1 MKLTKVTCTPQWLFL
16 ADVTLHPRVFRGPRD
31 IEGHAAPP
39 LLCHQQPPS
48 SRDEAFSSC
57 SLLLGSSRPRAPL
70 LAMQLIRPTV
80 WGPGLVT
87 SLKGAGSTQPLS
99 SFWSQQNFEQ
109 FLAATKFLSLLW
121 PVGLCC
127 WLQPPHVTSSPAVAV
142 KFLSPRLLFVDF
154 IPLLYYFPLSSPLLG
169 TRFLQQQQLQK
180 AVEKR
185 SFFWLSRAFFGR
197 GEMCAPRPPALV
209 W

>member
-1 MKLTKVTCTPQWLFL
+1 MKKKNTCRPRLLSLLGEVLRPERRQGLRGNEDHAGRLHSFPQ
-16 ADVTLHPRVFRGPRD
+16 A
-31 IEGHAAPP
+31 
-39 LLCHQQPPS
+39 
-48 SRDEAFSSC
+48 EAFSS
-57 SLLLGSSRPRAPL
+57 SSPVGPRAPL

-99 SFWSQQNFEQ
+99 SFWPQQNFEQ

-121 PVGLCC
+121 PMGLCC
-127 WLQPPHVTSSPAVAV
+127 WLQPPHVTSSSPAVAV
-142 KFLSPRLLFVDF
+142 KFLSPLLTRLLLFVDF
-154 IPLLYYFPLSSPLLG
+154 IPLPYYFPLSSPLLG

>member
-1 MKLTKVTCTPQWLFL
+1 MASKVMLILSSSSATNHLPQ
-16 ADVTLHPRVFRGPRD
+16 VGTRHS
-31 IEGHAAPP
+31 P
-39 LLCHQQPPS
+39 LV
-48 SRDEAFSSC
+48 RY
-57 SLLLGSSRPRAPL
+57 SSRPRAAL

-99 SFWSQQNFEQ
+99 SFWPQQNFEQ
-109 FLAATKFLSLLW
+109 FLAAKKFLSLLW
-121 PVGLCC
+121 LVGLCC
-127 WLQPPHVTSSPAVAV
+127 QLQPPHVTGSSSPAVAV

-169 TRFLQQQQLQK
+169 TRFLQQQQQQK

-185 SFFWLSRAFFGR
+185 SFFWLSRAFFSGSGR
-197 GEMCAPRPPALV
+197 CAPPARHLSSGERRGAQLLLLC
-209 W
+209 